1 MVLTEDKLQLVFLRL
16 VLLLCS
22 KNTPSSD
29 GGSAPQTEPCSPD
42 AEPPLPLDASYG
54 EAPLKVAAPFW

>member
-1 MVLTEDKLQLVFLRL
+1 MVLTEDKLQIVFFRL

-22 KNTPSSD
+22 KNTPSS
-29 GGSAPQTEPCSPD
+29 GGDSVPQTEPCSPD